1 MGKYAN
7 LKFFDNNSDELN
19 LVYDEVNEVWE
30 GMVYLPEVSVGLY
43 ETLTIYMFE
52 EAVGILG
59 ETKYIKPISQNSS
72 DGLALKLHF
81 EDGYDTSSD
90 IFMYTTS
97 IESDELYVK
106 HEKTQYTKFS
116 PKSNIVSTSN
126 ITNTVD
132 SSVQNTPIQIN
143 VAIKSDSE
151 NYHNNTLSIF
161 EMTDGIISHEIANIR
176 IYGETIGED
185 ERLQDLLSNM
195 GMSIKP
201 TDYIIFEDSDVK
213 EGGIDWKL
221 INRKRKE
228 LLLQASEIKPFIGT
242 YKAILNA
249 IKYFGYENLTLKE
262 YWLNVNEQAENFGK
276 LKAVAVANQDVKGF
290 LSGKRDSELPSSNLK
305 KTSKFSLVY
314 RLNNFTGEFD
324 KWDIPKV
331 EEVTDFTPDE
341 VLIKLY
347 GLKKK
352 LQKEYLPLQSKIVDI
367 VGEGDYFSQFNINTW
382 NNQQNIQTQNAGI
395 DLVYDI
401 FPKDRDIYIED
412 LRKVDS
418 KFTGKGQDF
427 EVLANDLGIDASIVE
442 FYDNYDSIDMSTF
455 NDMDGGPI
463 GAPLILKATDSLPQS
478 WDSAEFSFDDIDYSY
493 SMVDNVTGNL
503 MTWDNWWTRNIYEI
517 EWRLVGPQ
525 GYDRTFRGPTV
536 RFIEL
541 SIVLPHSGKY
551 SVEMSLYDLYN
562 VRSVMFKKDAIEV
575 FQKNVEIYGMY
586 QALNEEPKWNIA
598 NYKWNTAGA
607 IWDLAGENTN
617 TVDDFLASYYL
628 TLDRANYINSD
639 SDGWEF
645 STVERYRNNLHEIEH
660 TSGPYSWLNLTDL
673 NWNDGATS
681 SWEMTNID
689 YDESA
694 SFDISFYSDIDGIS
708 DPGLI
713 YITKVNERGQI
724 DSMDAYYLTSPMPT
738 DVTDIDAITEIA
750 SELNG
755 LDRILYPILSNFIY
769 NPIQTDFDL
778 NGIVDM
784 IPKINA
790 VAKRNLSSYD
800 YGLARDIGGSTMQLH
815 MSDNHHFKSNN
826 PKYNTTKIIESHDT
840 VNKFNHM
847 TFSFD
852 NTKAP
857 GIIEHEWTI
866 KNNSEN
872 VDDIYYS
879 NKWLTYVFTKKGNY
893 TLSLKT
899 KDVNGN
905 INNTTKNILTII

>member
-367 VGEGDYFSQFNINTW
+367 IGEGDYFSQFNINTW

-427 EVLANDLGIDASIVE
+427 EVLASDSDIDASIVK
-442 FYDNYDSIDMSTF
+442 FYNNYDITDMSTF

-478 WDSAEFSFDDIDYSY
+478 WDSAEFSFDDVDYSY
-493 SMVDNVTGNL
+493 SKVDNVTGNL
-503 MTWDNWWTRNIYEI
+503 MTWENWWTRNIYEI

-525 GYDRTFRGPTV
+525 GYDRTFRGSTES
-536 RFIEL
+536 FIEL

-562 VRSVMFKKDAIEV
+562 VRSVMFKKDAIKV
-575 FQKNVEIYGMY
+575 LQKNVEIYGMY
-586 QALNEEPKWNIA
+586 QALNKEPKWNIA

-617 TVDDFLASYYL
+617 AVDDFVASYNL
-628 TLDRANYINSD
+628 TLDRANYINSN
-639 SDGWEF
+639 SNGWEF
-645 STVERYRNNLHEIEH
+645 STVERYKNASGEMED
-660 TSGPYSWLNLTDL
+660 TAGPYAWLNLSDL
-673 NWNDGATS
+673 NWNDGITS

-689 YDESA
+689 
-694 SFDISFYSDIDGIS
+694 FDDNAVFKLEFADGAHSSISNILSIS
-708 DPGLI
+708 RTDHIG
-713 YITKVNERGQI
+713 
-724 DSMDAYYLTSPMPT
+724 LTSTEDYTILSTLPT
-738 DVTDIDAITEIA
+738 NILDINRYDILST
-750 SELNG
+750 ELNS
-755 LDRILYPILSNFIY
+755 INSVLYPILSSFNY
-769 NPIQTDFDL
+769 NPIYIDANA
-778 NGIVDM
+778 NGINDSCN
-784 IPKINA
+784 KI
-790 VAKRNLSSYD
+790 VAISKIATSSYD
-800 YGLARDIGGSTMQLH
+800 FDNISLAGSISEKLSANTVR
-815 MSDNHHFKSNN
+815 HFKSNN
-826 PKYNTTKIIESHDT
+826 PKYNTTNIIESHDT

-857 GIIEHEWTI
+857 GIIEHDWTI